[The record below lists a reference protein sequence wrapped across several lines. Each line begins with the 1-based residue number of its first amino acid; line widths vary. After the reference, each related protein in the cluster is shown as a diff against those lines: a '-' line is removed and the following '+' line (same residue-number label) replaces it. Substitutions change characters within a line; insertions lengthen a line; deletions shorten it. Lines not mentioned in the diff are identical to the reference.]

1 MRDCGTMNESK
12 LRRKS
17 RVLMLLIV
25 AGGLGLGGCKTL
37 DKKDVVGDGSL
48 TVYEPAGGD
57 WKAIST
63 ANGRYYVKAM
73 EGMGDIA
80 SFFVVTSR
88 PGLEGVK
95 TLAEM
100 ENSVRNQAEGRYQI
114 LEHDYVDGIP
124 VLSYESVRKSEGG
137 GSELFQK
144 ALRLKP
150 RASSYKYA
158 TREVG
163 VFALHPKMPGFMIRV
178 GCARTSYHGQI
189 SKGMRRDAEQFIQQF
204 IADNWLEQR
213 YGEDFV
219 Y

>member
-1 MRDCGTMNESK
+1 MTMRLDENGKLLRVWGVFAVVCGMCLS
-12 LRRKS
+12 
-17 RVLMLLIV
+17 
-25 AGGLGLGGCKTL
+25 GCETIG
-37 DKKDVVGDGSL
+37 KKVDEGDTSL
-48 TVYEPAGGD
+48 VVYEPTGGE
-57 WKAIST
+57 WKEIAT
-63 ANGRYYVKAM
+63 ANGKYYVKAM

-80 SFFVVTSR
+80 SFFVVTSK
-88 PGLEGVK
+88 PGRDGVK
-95 TLAEM
+95 NLVEM
-100 ENSVRNQAEGRYQI
+100 ENSVKNQAGGRYQI

-137 GSELFQK
+137 GSQLFQSVLK
-144 ALRLKP
+144 LKP

-163 VFALHPKMPGFMIRV
+163 IFALHPKMPGFMLRV

-213 YGEDFV
+213 YGDDFG